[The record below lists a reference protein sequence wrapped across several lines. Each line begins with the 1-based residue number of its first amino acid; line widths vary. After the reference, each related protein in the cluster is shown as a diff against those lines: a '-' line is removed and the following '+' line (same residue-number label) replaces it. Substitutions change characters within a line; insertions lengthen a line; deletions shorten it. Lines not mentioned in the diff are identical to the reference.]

1 MVSEG
6 VMSKGMVTMGGGMD
20 GEMARGVDSS
30 TVLLLIVVLVNLI
43 GGGSGLGV
51 YSWVVSTMGFVDGG
65 GDGGGVAVL
74 DALVTVLVGG
84 SQSQE
89 GWKSDESLKKM

>member
-1 MVSEG
+1 MVSKG

-51 YSWVVSTMGFVDGG
+51 YS
-65 GDGGGVAVL
+65 
-74 DALVTVLVGG
+74 
-84 SQSQE
+84 
-89 GWKSDESLKKM
+89 